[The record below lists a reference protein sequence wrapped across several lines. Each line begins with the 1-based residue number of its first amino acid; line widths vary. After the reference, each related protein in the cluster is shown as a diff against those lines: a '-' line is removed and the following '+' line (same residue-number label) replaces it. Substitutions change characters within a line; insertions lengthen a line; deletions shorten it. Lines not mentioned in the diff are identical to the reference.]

1 MINIGNDIISLKSVN
16 KTRTRD
22 EKFYS
27 KILAPSEVELYNH
40 SKYENLDFEDF
51 VWMLWSVKEA
61 VYKCHQRNDTSLV
74 FSPTKIIVS
83 HLELPQKQPVSS
95 FTVSRYESADI
106 DERNSYNCIVHF
118 KDTTFYGRSILYQEL
133 IYTLVTN
140 HSSFA
145 SINWGIAVIENS
157 DYESQHNGVRFF
169 VLDRLGILF
178 PEDNLRIMK
187 SDFGFPVVI
196 KNEAE
201 TMIPISFTHHK
212 QYIGYAFLVPEYYIP
227 QNCIIS

>member
-1 MINIGNDIISLKSVN
+1 LINIGNDIISLKSVN

-27 KILAPSEVELYNH
+27 KILAPSELELYNH
-40 SKYENLDFEDF
+40 SKFENLDFEDF
-51 VWMLWSVKEA
+51 VWLLWSVKEA
-61 VYKCHQRNDTSLV
+61 VYKCHQRINTNSV

-95 FTVSRYESADI
+95 FTDSRYESADI

-145 SINWGIAVIENS
+145 SINWGIATIES
-157 DYESQHNGVRFF
+157 CDYKSQHEHVRFF
-169 VLDRLGILF
+169 VLDRLGRF
-178 PEDNLRIMK
+178 YPGDNLKIIK
-187 SDFGFPVVI
+187 SDFGFPVVVR
-196 KNEAE
+196 NEME
-201 TMIPISFTHHK
+201 TMMPISFSHHK
-212 QYIGYAFLVPEYYIP
+212 QFIGYAFRVPE
-227 QNCIIS
+227 